1 MNNKTLAQIIQNNIR
16 AKNLEEGGTTILDDI
31 LALQTG
37 KQDKLIAGNNI
48 TIDADGK
55 TINAV
60 SGDIVIY
67 DNENG
72 ASSIG
77 DIALE
82 IGAVYEIFITS
93 AINSITKVQY
103 GQQKITIKLIP
114 AESIPKNYDLYMPVY
129 YFDTSDN
136 DINTTYVQIHN
147 YNEEFWTININYSDA
162 KIYKIIK
169 KAV

>member
-1 MNNKTLAQIIQNNIR
+1 MSNKTLAQIIQNNIR

-67 DNENG
+67 DDESGENP
-72 ASSIG
+72 IY
-77 DIALE
+77 IALE
-82 IGAVYEIFITS
+82 IGAVYEMFITS
-93 AINSITKVQY
+93 AVDNITETQY
-103 GQQKITIKLIP
+103 GQKKVTIKLIP
-114 AESIPKNYDLYMPVY
+114 AEVTPNKYDLYMPIY
-129 YFDTSDN
+129 YYDVGVTQNRSTFLQIYNYGTELWSIVVDN
-136 DINTTYVQIHN
+136 SII
-147 YNEEFWTININYSDA
+147 